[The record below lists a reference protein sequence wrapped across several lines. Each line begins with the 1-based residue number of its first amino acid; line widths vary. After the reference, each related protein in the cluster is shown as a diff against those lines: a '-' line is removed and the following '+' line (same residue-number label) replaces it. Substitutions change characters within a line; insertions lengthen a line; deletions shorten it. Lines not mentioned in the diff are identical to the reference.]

1 MQNNKSLLISIV
13 ILTLCIMLSSI
24 WLGYS
29 IQKSSNIQ
37 KQDSVI
43 NSNVFT
49 ISQVSEYL
57 RMTEEEVQGIIDTE
71 EIWLD
76 TTGSFS
82 GIMFPYFIV
91 NEKKYFYKEK
101 IDEWLKEVSN
111 EHREYNTNKKQL
123 LSNK

>member
-1 MQNNKSLLISIV
+1 
-13 ILTLCIMLSSI
+13 MLSSI
-24 WLGYS
+24 WSGYS
-29 IQKSSNIQ
+29 IQKSTNIQ

-49 ISQVSEYL
+49 ISQVAEYI

-71 EIWLD
+71 EIELD

-91 NEKKYFYKEK
+91 NEKQYFYKEK

-111 EHREYNTNKKQL
+111 EHREYDTNKKQL
-123 LSNK
+123 FK

>member
-1 MQNNKSLLISIV
+1 MQDNKSLLISIV
-13 ILTLCIMLSSI
+13 TLTLCIMLSSI

-29 IQKSSNIQ
+29 IQKSTNIQ

-49 ISQVSEYL
+49 ISQVAEYI

-71 EIWLD
+71 EIELD

-91 NEKKYFYKEK
+91 NEKQYFYKEK

-111 EHREYNTNKKQL
+111 EHREYDTNKKHL
-123 LSNK
+123 FK

>member
-1 MQNNKSLLISIV
+1 
-13 ILTLCIMLSSI
+13 MLSSI

-49 ISQVSEYL
+49 ISQVAEYL

-91 NEKKYFYKEK
+91 NEKQYFYKEK

-111 EHREYNTNKKQL
+111 EHREYDTNKKQL

>member
-13 ILTLCIMLSSI
+13 TLTLCIMLSSI
-24 WLGYS
+24 WSGYS
-29 IQKSSNIQ
+29 IQKSTNIQ

-49 ISQVSEYL
+49 ISQVAEYI

-71 EIWLD
+71 EIELD

-91 NEKKYFYKEK
+91 NEKQYFYKEK

-111 EHREYNTNKKQL
+111 EHREYDTNKKQL
-123 LSNK
+123 FK

>member
-1 MQNNKSLLISIV
+1 MRNNKSLLISIV
-13 ILTLCIMLSSI
+13 TLTLCIMLSSI

-29 IQKSSNIQ
+29 IQKSTNIQ

-49 ISQVSEYL
+49 ISQVAEYI

-71 EIWLD
+71 EIELD

-91 NEKKYFYKEK
+91 NEKQYFYKEK

-111 EHREYNTNKKQL
+111 EHREYDTNKKQL
-123 LSNK
+123 FK